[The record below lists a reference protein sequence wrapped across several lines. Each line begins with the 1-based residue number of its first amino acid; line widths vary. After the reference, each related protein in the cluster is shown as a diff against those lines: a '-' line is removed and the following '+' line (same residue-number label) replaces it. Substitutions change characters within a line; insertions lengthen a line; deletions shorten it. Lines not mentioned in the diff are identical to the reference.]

1 MGKSPPIGV
10 GLPKTNDLPCFLTL
24 LVHSLS
30 VPPAGGGVSP
40 CLRSGHH
47 APNARLSARTATRKA
62 MLRMARLP
70 PQRIS
75 HLTAECLPC
84 FSCGQMTFNERRLCG
99 RNLLMLDISWLV
111 PVHEIWTIYEC
122 AISLIQHW
130 WIHTFLAL
138 LHADIKRPLMSEGLL
153 HEGLL
158 NC

>member
-1 MGKSPPIGV
+1 MTGKGALVPATLGRHAPIKPPKTKDKEAIKSQNHLVKEYIEFLRHYTYHMGKSPPIGV
-10 GLPKTNDLPCFLTL
+10 GLPKTKDLPCFLTL

-70 PQRIS
+70 PQGIS
-75 HLTAECLPC
+75 HLPAECLPC

-99 RNLLMLDISWLV
+99 RNLLMLDIS
-111 PVHEIWTIYEC
+111 
-122 AISLIQHW
+122 
-130 WIHTFLAL
+130 
-138 LHADIKRPLMSEGLL
+138 
-153 HEGLL
+153 
-158 NC
+158 